1 VKQVIYHYPDCG
13 SRGHGM
19 VDADMAPVVHNA
31 DSVLLVMASAGLAIF
46 PEH

>member
-1 VKQVIYHYPDCG
+1 VKQVIYRYLDCG
-13 SRGHGM
+13 IRGDGM

-31 DSVLLVMASAGLAIF
+31 DSVLVVMASAGLAIF